1 MTLGFPN
8 KKACIGQLVTSS
20 RVCGKY
26 GHVAKEAVAPG
37 FQGSHLTKA
46 WASGPNNLDSSVA
59 LGGFK
64 LIQEGDVIRQKLLHV
79 HKLP

>member
-1 MTLGFPN
+1 MMLGLPN

-37 FQGSHLTKA
+37 CQRSHLMKA
-46 WASGPNNLDSSVA
+46 WASGPNNLDSSVP

-64 LIQEGDVIRQKLLHV
+64 LIQKGDVIRQKFLHV
-79 HKLP
+79 HKFP